1 MSDAIVSRL
10 GEKVGGAADPNELFL
25 KTFAGEVL
33 TAFETKVKLKDKH
46 RTRGIS
52 VGQSAQFP
60 ATFKASA
67 RYHVP
72 GTEINGQVIPHS
84 EVTITLD
91 DLLISDVFVAKI
103 DELKNHYD
111 VRAPYSKELG
121 DALALFYDK
130 NVCRNLVLASR
141 GAELFTGDGG
151 GTSLA
156 ADGFATD
163 AATLIDGFSDA
174 VQAMEERDV
183 PIEDYPVYAAVKPAQ
198 WYLLANY
205 DKNVNKDYNSEGD
218 IKSLKVTTLAGV
230 NVVKSNAF
238 PFGVNDSA
246 NSAIPAKY
254 RADFTKTRSV
264 VWIEAAAAT
273 LQLMGLSFEEGWDMR
288 RQGTLMLAKMAVGHG
303 TLRTKCGVELKVVT

>member
-1 MSDAIVSRL
+1 MTDATVSRL
-10 GEKVGGAADPNELFL
+10 GEKVGGSADPNELFL

-46 RTRGIS
+46 RTRTIS
-52 VGQSAQFP
+52 QGQSAQFP

-67 RYHVP
+67 RYHTP
-72 GTEINGQVIPHS
+72 GTEITGQVIPHS
-84 EVTITLD
+84 EVVVTLD
-91 DLLISDVFVAKI
+91 DLLIADVFVAKI

-130 NVCRNLVLASR
+130 NVCRNIVLASR

-151 GTSLA
+151 GSSLTA
-156 ADGFATD
+156 AGFATD
-163 AATLIDGFSDA
+163 AATIVDGFSDA
-174 VQAMEERDV
+174 TQAMEERDV
-183 PIEDYPVYAAVKPAQ
+183 PVEDFPIYGAVKPAQ

-205 DKNVNKDYNSEGD
+205 DKNINKDYDGAGN
-218 IKSLKVTTLAGV
+218 IKSLVVTTLAGV

-238 PFGVNDSA
+238 PFGVDDSA
-246 NSAIPAKY
+246 NTNIPAKY
-254 RADFTKTRSV
+254 RANFTNTRFV
-264 VWIEAAAAT
+264 VWVEAAAAT
-273 LQLMGLSFEEGWDMR
+273 LQLMGLQFEEGWDIR

-303 TLRTKCGVELKVVT
+303 TLRTKCAVEGKIA

>member
-1 MSDAIVSRL
+1 MSDATVSRL

-46 RTRGIS
+46 RTRGITQ
-52 VGQSAQFP
+52 GQSAQFP

-67 RYHVP
+67 RYHTP
-72 GTEINGQVIPHS
+72 GMEITGQVIPHS
-84 EVTITLD
+84 EIVITLD

-130 NVCRNLVLASR
+130 NVARNLVLASR

-151 GTSLA
+151 GSSLTA
-156 ADGFATD
+156 AGFATD
-163 AATLIDGFSDA
+163 AATLIDGFSDGIE
-174 VQAMEERDV
+174 AMETRDV
-183 PIEDYPVYAAVKPAQ
+183 PVEDFPVYAAVKPAQ

-205 DKNVNKDYNSEGD
+205 DKNINKDYNAEGD
-218 IKSLKVTTLAGV
+218 IKNLKVTTLAGT

-238 PFGVNDSA
+238 PWGVNDSA
-246 NSAIPAKY
+246 NTDIPSKY
-254 RADFTKTRSV
+254 RANFTNTRFV
-264 VWIEAAAAT
+264 QWIEAAAGT
-273 LQLMGLSFEEGWDMR
+273 LQLMGLTFEEGWDIR

-303 TLRTKCGVELKVVT
+303 TLRSKCAVEGKIA